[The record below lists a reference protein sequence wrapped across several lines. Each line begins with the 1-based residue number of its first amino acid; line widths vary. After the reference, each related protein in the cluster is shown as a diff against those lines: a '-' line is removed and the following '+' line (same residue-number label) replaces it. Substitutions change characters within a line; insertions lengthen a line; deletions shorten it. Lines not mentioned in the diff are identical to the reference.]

1 VREMYME
8 KSDSKLTKWE
18 ESSVNRELNL
28 IIIDENEKRLTK
40 FDQEI
45 ASYVVVNIDEKTG
58 RASAQCDWFKIVGAI
73 KNEVIL
79 CTVTRTRPS
88 VFHPIKNIKAGI
100 EAGKKTKI
108 WEEFYREYIQSG
120 LYQAELI
127 KACEKYEDDPDKM
140 NNQIVAYLKLLS
152 KNLKKKMEDVEK
164 KR

>member
-1 VREMYME
+1 ME
-8 KSDSKLTKWE
+8 KSDNKLTKWE
-18 ESSVNRELNL
+18 ESSVNRELDAL
-28 IIIDENEKRLTK
+28 IIDENEKRLTK

-73 KNEVIL
+73 KNEVIF
-79 CTVTRTRPS
+79 CVKTRTRPS

-100 EAGKKTKI
+100 EAKKKTII
-108 WEEFYREYIQSG
+108 WNEFYLEFIQSG
-120 LYQAELI
+120 QYQAELI

-140 NNQIVAYLKLLS
+140 NNQIVTYLKGLRIE
-152 KNLKKKMEDVEK
+152 LKKRLDNVEK